1 LKVSINAKTKGVNV
15 PKKAGR
21 PIKDPGLEKK
31 KIIVSVPIHVLKM
44 LTGNRT
50 EFINRAIMEKLV
62 RNRNIK

>member
-1 LKVSINAKTKGVNV
+1 VS
-15 PKKAGR
+15 KKAGR

-50 EFINRAIMEKLV
+50 EFINSAIMEKLV